1 MAITRRQWFMT
12 FLLTTLTGLA
22 FGALAQANVDWTQW
36 REATC
41 FPNHCFC
48 EFRRPGAFV
57 GQSSNAWSNLFY
69 VLVAYAI
76 LHDRFAS
83 VSKRFRIGLGAATL
97 ILGFGSWFY
106 HSSLTFVGQW
116 VDVFAMYLI
125 TTAIVLYNLVRARW
139 LDDKDATAVFVVVNI
154 VLAVLLIVAPGAR
167 RALFGASVAAL
178 VLTAFAVRYIRNHK
192 FSNPYFF
199 LGCGAFLVGQIVWIL
214 DSMGIVC
221 VPTSP
226 FQGHAFWHF
235 ACAVALWLIY
245 WFYRV
250 EADHHTFVALHARD
264 ED

>member
-1 MAITRRQWFMT
+1 MVPVAPVEPMR
-12 FLLTTLTGLA
+12 A
-22 FGALAQANVDWTQW
+22 ESGALAVWAARPVGW
-36 REATC
+36 RYS
-41 FPNHCFC
+41 P
-48 EFRRPGAFV
+48 
-57 GQSSNAWSNLFY
+57 
-69 VLVAYAI
+69 LVVPA
-76 LHDRFAS
+76 AS
-83 VSKRFRIGLGAATL
+83 VARVSPAGLA
-97 ILGFGSWFY
+97 
-106 HSSLTFVGQW
+106 
-116 VDVFAMYLI
+116 
-125 TTAIVLYNLVRARW
+125 
-139 LDDKDATAVFVVVNI
+139 
-154 VLAVLLIVAPGAR
+154 APGAR